1 MEHRH
6 NPRKQLEF
14 DVILNSHHGVMPG
27 RTVELSDG
35 GAFVELSPPVTSRLT
50 HSVVELVLKYP
61 ERVSRERYRLP
72 ALVVHSRAEGVGL
85 MFPSGRSEVQQLLNT
100 DAEIAMDQGLR
111 QAQS

>member
-14 DVILNSHHGVMPG
+14 DVIINSRHGVMPG

-35 GAFVELSPPVTSRLT
+35 GAFVELSTPVMSSMT
-50 HSVVELVLKYP
+50 HSIVELVLKYP
-61 ERVSRERYRLP
+61 DSVSRERHRLP
-72 ALVVHSRAEGVGL
+72 ALVVHSQSNGVGL
-85 MFPSGRSEVQQLLNT
+85 MFPPGRSEVRQLLNA
-100 DAEIAMDQGLR
+100 DAEFAMGQGLR